1 MSASS
6 SAVKT
11 LVIEPISKTVSAETD
26 RRSPL
31 VAALSLRRYPKT
43 VPSRAEHVKLR
54 RDVRLLP
61 GHVRIRV
68 GIRAAAN
75 GIKRVI

>member
-1 MSASS
+1 MSS
-6 SAVKT
+6 SFDSCRELAFSEPVVKQ
-11 LVIEPISKTVSAETD
+11 S
-26 RRSPL
+26 RPL
-31 VAALSLRRYPKT
+31 VAALTLRRYPKT

-61 GHVRIRV
+61 GHVRIRE

-75 GIKRVI
+75 GIKRVV